1 MILFDIL
8 LIFRSRQFPKIKL
21 VHKIG
26 VVKKQKH
33 LSMAYTLGNKCAKN
47 CCKRTILV
55 QLIAEDV
62 VTCFFLEHSVYTSPR
77 QQPASYLLNG

>member
-62 VTCFFLEHSVYTSPR
+62 VTCFFGTQCIYVT
-77 QQPASYLLNG
+77 PATAGELFA